1 MKRRSPFH
9 LSVLLM
15 AALTFSL
22 PFAQHTSVRAAQ
34 TKPIAQ
40 IDKSFGMNT
49 GCLMPGVDAAPTSSV
64 PRILFAHQL
73 LGKSP
78 EYVAN
83 YSQNSQATAKK
94 DATDIAIQG
103 CVVTGII
110 IAVVCIGMIWLLSEI
125 PTM

>member
-49 GCLMPGVDAAPTSSV
+49 GCLMPGMGTAPTQSV
-64 PRILFAHQL
+64 PRILFASQL

-78 EYVAN
+78 EYVTN
-83 YSQNSQATAKK
+83 YAQNPQTTTRNYWAFGGCMVAGVVVGVVVGLILFIVIV
-94 DATDIAIQG
+94 DAML
-103 CVVTGII
+103 II
-110 IAVVCIGMIWLLSEI
+110 
-125 PTM
+125 